1 MTKLHYK
8 WAILGTGA
16 IANELAEAINSLGGA
31 VYSVANR
38 TYEKA
43 LAFAERYGIE
53 TVYKEVEDLFEDS
66 QVDIIYIATP
76 HNTHIHYLRKALAAG
91 KHVLCEKSITL
102 NSKELE
108 EVFGEVHTRPNI

>member
-1 MTKLHYK
+1 MAKIQYK
-8 WAILGTGA
+8 WATLGTGV
-16 IANELAEAINSLGGA
+16 IANELAEAMSALGGQL
-31 VYSVANR
+31 YSVANR

-91 KHVLCEKSITL
+91 KHVL
-102 NSKELE
+102 
-108 EVFGEVHTRPNI
+108 